1 MKNAVNRNLVL
12 AVVLSLALMLVPLG
26 IGIIVSGIEKDTKEI
41 QEKLEILEEEEWGAP
56 EEMEELSAKYE
67 QGVGSYAKV
76 IFWVVLFIVGGYSLL
91 LVLIAWMAWLV
102 YHKNPEKLRVYRILM
117 SIHYLLQAGVIYV
130 LVDMMIDQFSLLTLL
145 LTVFVTAAL
154 IYSAF
159 HTYSKRIYAESV

>member
-1 MKNAVNRNLVL
+1 MKEAVNCNFIL
-12 AVVLSLALMLVPLG
+12 AVILSLALMLVPLG
-26 IGIIVSGIEKDTKEI
+26 IGIMVSGIEKDAQEI
-41 QEKLEILEEEEWGAP
+41 QKKLEMLEEEEWGSS

-91 LVLIAWMAWLV
+91 LVLMAWMAWLV

-117 SIHYLLQAGVIYV
+117 TIHYLLQAGVIYV
-130 LVDMMIDQFSLLTLL
+130 LVDMLLDQFSLLTLL
-145 LTVFVTAAL
+145 LTILVVAAL

-159 HTYSKRIYAESV
+159 NTYTKRICTEPV